1 MHMKRNNTKFRIT
14 LTSLLICTV
23 CLLTLLL
30 VPAFAEEDIETET
43 ETVTATEALP
53 DWYDQDFSPAD
64 VYHNDP
70 STPRVVDNAG
80 VFSSAEYERLSKQ
93 LASMRQE
100 LGMDFVVL
108 TDTTY
113 HGIGYIKYA
122 TDFYDMNGYGLGD
135 DYSGVIFFLCFEPGD
150 RGFEAYGTGKA
161 EKYMTEKNVDKMSDK
176 VYDYFVNGN
185 YAQGVEKYFSQV
197 RTLIKKGRLPLSGAQ
212 IATLIIIPSFIGL
225 IGGGISLASAKGS
238 MRTVT
243 KATSAAE
250 YLNPISFRV
259 NNSDDRLLNTDVSK
273 TYIDTSSSSGSR
285 SGGSS
290 YHSGYHS
297 SGGHSFSGGGRRF

>member
-1 MHMKRNNTKFRIT
+1 MCMKRNIRKSIIT
-14 LTSLLICTV
+14 FVALLISMI
-23 CLLTLLL
+23 CLLLLL
-30 VPAFAEEDIETET
+30 LIPAFAEDDTDT
-43 ETVTATEALP
+43 LP
-53 DWYDQDFSPAD
+53 DWYDPDFSESN

-70 STPRVVDNAG
+70 SVPRVVDNAG
-80 VFSSAEYERLSKQ
+80 VFSSAEYDRLSKK

-100 LGMDFVVL
+100 LGVDLVVL
-108 TDTTY
+108 TDNSY
-113 HGIGYIKYA
+113 HGMGYIKYA

-176 VYDYFVNGN
+176 VLDYFVNEE
-185 YAQGVEKYFSQV
+185 YATGVEKYFDQV
-197 RTLIKKGRLPLSGAQ
+197 YTLIKKGRLPLSGAQ
-212 IATLIIIPSFIGL
+212 IATLIIIPSLIGL
-225 IGGGISLASAKGS
+225 IGGGISLASASGS

-243 KATSAAE
+243 KATTAAD
-250 YLNPISFRV
+250 YLNPISFVV
-259 NNSDDRLLNTDVSK
+259 NNSDDRMLNTDVSR
-273 TYIDTSSSSGSR
+273 TYISSSSSSGGR